1 MAKSILPGFPVS
13 LSDAKTATLFLTDSE
28 DVPPGAQYLD
38 GCAFAQT
45 GEAYVC
51 PIPAGGS
58 ANQTIRFIGGKAVRG
73 DGAQIILVGG
83 TISQTIN
90 GVGYTALGEMV
101 ANTTAPARFPQGIGT
116 AENGTASLSEVA

>member
-13 LSDAKTATLFLTDSE
+13 LSNDRTASLFLSDN
-28 DVPPGAQYLD
+28 DPVPAGAQFID
-38 GCAFAQT
+38 GCAFSQA

-51 PIPAGGS
+51 PRPAGGT
-58 ANQTIRFIGGKAVRG
+58 ANQTISFLGGKAVRG

-83 TISQTIN
+83 AITQFIN

-101 ANTTAPARFPQGIGT
+101 ANTTAPVRFPQGIGT
-116 AENGTASLSEVA
+116 AENGTASLSVVA

>member
-13 LSDAKTATLFLTDSE
+13 LSNARTASIFLTDNE
-28 DVPPGAQYLD
+28 DVPATAQMLD
-38 GCAFAQT
+38 GGAFSQA

-83 TISQTIN
+83 TISQFIN

-101 ANTTAPARFPQGIGT
+101 ANTTAPARFPNGIGT
-116 AENGTASLSEVA
+116 AENGTASLSVVA

>member
-13 LSDAKTATLFLTDSE
+13 LSDAKTATLFLTDNE
-28 DVPPGAQYLD
+28 AVPAGAQYLD

-58 ANQTIRFIGGKAVRG
+58 ANQTIRFLGGKAVRG

-83 TISQTIN
+83 AITQYIN

-101 ANTTAPARFPQGIGT
+101 ANTTAPARFPNGIGT

>member
-1 MAKSILPGFPVS
+1 MAKSLLPGFPVS
-13 LSDAKTATLFLTDSE
+13 LSDAKTASLFLNDNTA
-28 DVPPGAQYLD
+28 VPGTAQYID
-38 GCAFAQT
+38 GCAFSQA

-83 TISQTIN
+83 TISQFIN

-101 ANTTAPARFPQGIGT
+101 ANTTAPARFPNGIGT

>member
-13 LSDAKTATLFLTDSE
+13 TTDAKTATLFLNDNTA
-28 DVPPGAQYLD
+28 VPGTAVMID
-38 GCAFAQT
+38 GCAFSQA

-51 PIPAGGS
+51 PRPAGGS
-58 ANQTIRFIGGKAVRG
+58 ANQTISFIGGKAVRG

-90 GVGYTALGEMV
+90 GAGYTALGELV
-101 ANTTAPARFPQGIGT
+101 ANTTAPVRFPNGIGT
-116 AENGTASLSEVA
+116 AENGTASLSVAA